1 LFAHSKARR
10 LIQAMRRT
18 RQMATTAA
26 FTLFSSYLGGQ
37 HQNSLGVNASCVDP
51 ADQINRRAFA
61 LAARSERQLSLLSE
75 N

>member
-1 LFAHSKARR
+1 
-10 LIQAMRRT
+10 
-18 RQMATTAA
+18 MATTAA